1 MAIRFVF
8 FCFFLFGNVV
18 GIHAQQKLLHF
29 SIEPQWKQQKL
40 ELEKDYVLDS
50 LYISIS
56 ELKFYLSSFKL
67 FNNEVLVYSDSIPAY
82 LFDVENSTTIQLNI
96 PVSVD
101 YDEVAFQLGID
112 SALTLSGNISGDL
125 NPQKGMYWAWQSG
138 YINFRVEGQITH
150 QDKQKENFD
159 FHLGGYKHPFNS
171 AQFIKIKMNSLN
183 QRDVKLTIDIA
194 EVLSYFNLNQLK
206 HLMSPGDKAVEFSK
220 VISKKF
226 ILSKP

>member
-8 FCFFLFGNVV
+8 FCFFLFGNVI
-18 GIHAQQKLLHF
+18 GINAQQKPLHF
-29 SIEPQWKQQKL
+29 SIEPQWKQQML
-40 ELEKDYVLDS
+40 ELEKEYVLDS

-67 FNNEVLVYSDSIPAY
+67 FNNEVLVFSDSIPAY
-82 LFDVENSTTIQLNI
+82 LFDMESRTTVQLKVPETVAYNEIQ
-96 PVSVD
+96 
-101 YDEVAFQLGID
+101 FQLGID
-112 SALTLSGNISGDL
+112 SALTVSGNVAEDL

-159 FHLGGYKHPFNS
+159 FHLGGYKYPFNS
-171 AQFIKIKMNSLN
+171 AQFIKIKMNTLN